1 MGAFDALPRLRFV
14 PDVQQG
20 LLGLPDDADAGR
32 AAKDD
37 NGWDAQSGL
46 LRVSALPP
54 PVPEVVRVSPDGGAP
69 ALQAGAVRQVA
80 SRPVETEA
88 PPTVDELNRRGIKTP
103 RGGCWHE
110 PIVKKLEARN
120 RGAHYGQA
128 IGR

>member
-88 PPTVDELNRRGIKTP
+88 PPTVDELNRRAG
-103 RGGCWHE
+103 
-110 PIVKKLEARN
+110 
-120 RGAHYGQA
+120 
-128 IGR
+128 